1 VIQPGEDI
9 LVEFWRSFVPL
20 FVAVDAIGVVPF
32 FMAFTEGMEPGRVRS
47 VIIQSVVTAFGVALF
62 FIFAGPELLRFLGVT
77 VADFMIAGGILLL
90 VISMTDI
97 VAGEKRRMRVDRAT
111 LGAVPIGVPLMTG
124 PAVLTTSLL
133 LVQVHGRFITSSAV
147 FVNIL
152 IAGAL
157 FLSAGRIT
165 AFIGTLGAKIVSK
178 IMSLILASIA
188 VMLVRK
194 GILEIVQ
201 GLSQ

>member
-1 VIQPGEDI
+1 MISGEDV
-9 LVEFWRSFVPL
+9 LVDFWRSFVPL
-20 FVAVDAIGVVPF
+20 FVAVDAIGLIPL
-32 FMAFTEGMEPGRVRS
+32 FMAFTEGVETGRVRS
-47 VIIQSVVTAFGVALF
+47 VIFQSVMTAFGVALF
-62 FIFAGPELLRFLGVT
+62 FIFAGPALLRFMGVT

-97 VAGEKRRMRVDRAT
+97 LAGEKRRMRIDPAT
-111 LGAVPIGVPLMTG
+111 LGAIPIGVPLMTG

-133 LVQVHGRFITSSAV
+133 LVQVYGRFITSLAIL
-147 FVNIL
+147 VNIL
-152 IAGAL
+152 IAWAF

-165 AFIGTLGAKIVSK
+165 ALIGTRGAKIVSK

-194 GILEIVQ
+194 GISEIVL
-201 GLSQ
+201 GFSR

>member
-1 VIQPGEDI
+1 VIQSGEDI

-20 FVAVDAIGVVPF
+20 FVAVDAIGVIPL

-47 VIIQSVVTAFGVALF
+47 VILQSVITAFGVALF
-62 FIFAGPELLRFLGVT
+62 FILAGPELLRFLGVT

-97 VAGEKRRMRVDRAT
+97 VAGEKQRMQVDPAT

-133 LVQVHGRFITSSAV
+133 LVQVHGMFIISIAV

-157 FLSAGRIT
+157 FLSASRIT
-165 AFIGTLGAKIVSK
+165 AFIGTRGAKIVSK
-178 IMSLILASIA
+178 IMSLILTSIA

-194 GILEIVQ
+194 GIFEIVR
-201 GLSQ
+201 GLGQ